1 MITTEDIRKFTLFKT
16 LTKESL
22 DAIIPRLVVNT
33 FPAGKTIIY
42 QGDPGYSMFMIL
54 SGSVAATLIDDDGT
68 ECTLSTMKEG
78 DVFGEISLLT
88 GEPRT
93 ANIKAVTDVRVIHM
107 YQNIFNELRERY
119 PELNHAF
126 FRLLMQRIGEKDINK
141 QIEQKLKESEQRL
154 HSVIHGSPIPAFVI
168 GKDHRV
174 LYWNKALEELTRIK
188 TEEIIGT
195 KQHWTAFYSE
205 ERPCMADLLVD
216 HAHDM
221 IPKWYFDKYIKSRLV
236 EEAYEATD
244 FFPTL
249 GDSGKWLRF
258 TAAAIRNIHGDMV
271 GAIETLE
278 DVTERIR
285 AEEELIRVKKLESLG
300 IFSAGVV
307 RDFDNLLS
315 VMLRNIFAAKLF
327 ITDEQEEV
335 LGEGLEIAKKAG
347 LQAKEIA
354 HRLIT
359 FAKGG
364 KSVKKIGSLRDLI
377 IHFDDLSLS
386 DPNFI
391 CEFFLPDD
399 LWPVEMDELQVRQVL
414 HNLVVNAREAMPEG
428 GTITIHAENVNV
440 TARDG
445 FALNKGTYVKL
456 RVEDNGIGIPQ
467 ENLKKIFDPYF
478 TTKPVETVRGMGL
491 GLAICYS
498 IVKNHNGCITVESK
512 QGLGSTFFVYL
523 PAVPEETFL
532 SKTESGISAARGR
545 TILIM
550 DDDEDVLHATGIV
563 LKYLGYEVHYAKDGN
578 DAIALYQAMKEK
590 GQPFSAVVLDLNV
603 PEGMGGREAI
613 KKLLEIDPDVKAIIS
628 CGYLDDPIVTEFMNY
643 GFAGAVAVPYDL
655 EIMKKLLNN
664 MLG

>member
-1 MITTEDIRKFTLFKT
+1 
-16 LTKESL
+16 
-22 DAIIPRLVVNT
+22 
-33 FPAGKTIIY
+33 
-42 QGDPGYSMFMIL
+42 
-54 SGSVAATLIDDDGT
+54 
-68 ECTLSTMKEG
+68 
-78 DVFGEISLLT
+78 
-88 GEPRT
+88 
-93 ANIKAVTDVRVIHM
+93 
-107 YQNIFNELRERY
+107 
-119 PELNHAF
+119 
-126 FRLLMQRIGEKDINK
+126 
-141 QIEQKLKESEQRL
+141 
-154 HSVIHGSPIPAFVI
+154 
-168 GKDHRV
+168 
-174 LYWNKALEELTRIK
+174 
-188 TEEIIGT
+188 
-195 KQHWTAFYSE
+195 
-205 ERPCMADLLVD
+205 
-216 HAHDM
+216 
-221 IPKWYFDKYIKSRLV
+221 
-236 EEAYEATD
+236 
-244 FFPTL
+244 
-249 GDSGKWLRF
+249 
-258 TAAAIRNIHGDMV
+258 
-271 GAIETLE
+271 
-278 DVTERIR
+278 
-285 AEEELIRVKKLESLG
+285 VKKLESLG

-364 KSVKKIGSLRDLI
+364 ESVKKIGSLRDLI

-428 GTITIHAENVNV
+428 GTITIHAENANV

-445 FALNKGTYVKL
+445 LALKEGTHVKL
-456 RVEDNGIGIPQ
+456 RVEDHGIGIPQ

-478 TTKPVETVRGMGL
+478 TTKPAETARGMGL

-512 QGLGSTFFVYL
+512 QGLGSTFFAYL
-523 PAVPEETFL
+523 PAVPEGTFL
-532 SKTESGISAARGR
+532 SKPESGKSAERGR
-545 TILIM
+545 KILVM
-550 DDDEDVLHATGIV
+550 DDEEDVLHATGIV
-563 LKYLGYEVHYAKDGN
+563 LKYLGYEVAYATDGSE
-578 DAIALYQAMKEK
+578 AIALYQAMKEK
-590 GQPFSAVVLDLNV
+590 GQPFTAVVLDLNV
-603 PEGMGGREAI
+603 PEGMGGQEAI
-613 KKLLEIDPDVKAIIS
+613 KKLLAIDPHVKAIIS